1 MKNII
6 RLAAL
11 TAALAAIFSCVKP
24 DQGETGLNQNLTF
37 TLKVMSVTGESAR
50 ISVSHNGNETD
61 TWYGFASPDTKTPI
75 ATLISEK
82 IAELTAEGNITGLR
96 KQSKLTINAGDLEPE
111 TDYIYITFG
120 LTEKGTF
127 YGVPASVEFTTGQDA
142 SKVTKVDTW
151 KIQYQGR
158 TEENGQQFENYAIQM
173 DGTQILFHNRPQK
186 RTRSQ

>member
-142 SKVTKVDTW
+142 SKVTEVDTW

-158 TEENGQQFENYAIQM
+158 TEENR
-173 DGTQILFHNRPQK
+173 LCCK
-186 RTRSQ
+186 